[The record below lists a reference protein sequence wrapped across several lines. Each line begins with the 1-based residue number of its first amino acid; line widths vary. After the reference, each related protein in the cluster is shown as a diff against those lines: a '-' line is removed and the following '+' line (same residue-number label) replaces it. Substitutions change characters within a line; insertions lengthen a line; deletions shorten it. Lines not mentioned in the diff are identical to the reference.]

1 MISPDEQ
8 TDLTMRIILIAAL
21 IATLRPGIA
30 SADEQM
36 IAPDWTLST
45 PAGQEITLSEEV
57 DDQTTIVLFWAT
69 WCPYCKALMPHL
81 QSIRLEYGSDV
92 KILAL
97 SIKDDGDPVAFIES
111 AAYDF
116 TLLPNGDNVA
126 DLYDVRG
133 TPGVF
138 VVDQNRVVRF
148 DLRRLPRIEPP
159 DTGKPASN
167 SRKAAFRAPYWAA
180 EIRKSIDSVI
190 DARVP

>member
-1 MISPDEQ
+1 
-8 TDLTMRIILIAAL
+8 MRIILIAAL
-21 IATLRPGIA
+21 LATLRAGTA

-36 IAPDWTLST
+36 IAPDWTLAT
-45 PAGQEITLSEEV
+45 PSGREITLSEEV

-81 QSIRLEYGSDV
+81 QSIRLEYGNDV
-92 KILAL
+92 KVLAI

-116 TLLPNGDNVA
+116 TLLPNGDSVA

-133 TPGVF
+133 TPGLF

-159 DTGKPASN
+159 DTGGPASN

-190 DARVP
+190 DARAP